1 MGRRGGER
9 EWGRGEHWAAELAH
23 RDNIVGGVG
32 RGGAAATAGNAR
44 MGGDADGEVAAAAAA
59 GRKSGNGW
67 MGQEKLAHEISFF
80 FYFFRGGENYVS
92 FWIYYF
98 LTN

>member
-44 MGGDADGEVAAAAAA
+44 MGGDADSEVAAAAA

-80 FYFFRGGENYVS
+80 FYFFRGGENFVS